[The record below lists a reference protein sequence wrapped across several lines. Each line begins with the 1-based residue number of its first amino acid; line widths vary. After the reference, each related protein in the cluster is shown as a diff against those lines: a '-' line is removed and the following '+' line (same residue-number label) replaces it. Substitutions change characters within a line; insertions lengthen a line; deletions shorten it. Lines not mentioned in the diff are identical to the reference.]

1 MTADN
6 KQKTWTGRRRI
17 LAAFDHQPVD
27 RVPRFDQT
35 VSSNVASAVLGR
47 DLLVGGGSLRFAEV
61 EARFKG
67 PESAAEFEGRL
78 LEDVACF
85 FRSLDYHMARLP
97 WRDTRLAARKLNAF
111 TYFFG
116 DQSRQGPWEI
126 CRYVPESHNWHAVD
140 GWLAGGDVDRLC
152 EHLRCF
158 SDSWPDPDRD
168 PHRLDNL
175 KRFKALMGED
185 LALAATVASLGIPM
199 WEPAWLMAVEIAPE
213 LVADEL
219 ERQCRQAL
227 EDLSLAAQI
236 GVDVALG
243 GMDFCLNSG
252 LAYSPEAFENLLM
265 PRLKRITAKC
275 NEVGI
280 RYVFRTDGVTWPVA
294 DSLFGA
300 SGVHGYG
307 EIDYQ
312 AGMRLAE
319 LRERFPKL
327 CLLGNLDC
335 AGALVKGTA
344 EEVRRDV
351 RANLEET
358 GGIGQIFGSSNSI
371 MPETPPENFLAML
384 DEADCFRP

>member
-1 MTADN
+1 MTAKN

-27 RVPRFDQT
+27 QVPRFDQT
-35 VSSNVASAVLGR
+35 VSSNVASAVLDR
-47 DLLVGGGSLRFAEV
+47 EMLVGGGSLRFAEV

-67 PESAAEFEGRL
+67 PEAAAEFEERL

-85 FRSLDYHMARLP
+85 FRSLDYDMARLP
-97 WRDTRLAARKLNAF
+97 WRDTRLAERKLDEY

-116 DQSRQGPWEI
+116 DRSRQEPWEI
-126 CRYVPESHNWHAVD
+126 YRYVPESHNWHAVD
-140 GWLAGGDVDRLC
+140 NWLAGGDVDRLC
-152 EHLRCF
+152 EHLR
-158 SDSWPDPDRD
+158 SSRDSWPGPDRD
-168 PHRLDNL
+168 SHRFDNL
-175 KRFKALMGED
+175 KCFKALIGED
-185 LALAATVASLGIPM
+185 LALAATVGCLGIPM
-199 WEPAWLMAVEIAPE
+199 WEPAWLMAVEIAPD
-213 LVADEL
+213 LVAEEL
-219 ERQCRQAL
+219 ERQCEQAL
-227 EDLSLAAQI
+227 EDLPLAAQI
-236 GVDVALG
+236 GVDVALA
-243 GMDFCLNSG
+243 GMDLCLNTG
-252 LAYSPEAFENLLM
+252 PVYSPEAFDRLLM

-280 RYVFRTDGVTWPVA
+280 RYVFRTDGLTWPVA

-319 LRERFPKL
+319 LRERFPRL

-335 AGALVKGTA
+335 AGALVKGTV
-344 EEVRRDV
+344 EDVRRDV

-358 GGIGQIFGSSNSI
+358 GGIGHIFGSSNSI
-371 MPETPPENFLAML
+371 MPETPPENFMAML
-384 DEADCFRP
+384 DEAARFRM